1 MHIKIDDLHH
11 RDVLAL
17 LNEHLESMY
26 ALSPAESVHAL
37 NLAELRSPAVTVWSA
52 WQNDVLLGIG
62 ALKELDA
69 SHGEI
74 KSMRTPTSRRRTG
87 AGKAILAH
95 IIHVSGRRGYRQLSL
110 ETGSTGD
117 FVPAR
122 RLYESFGFT
131 LCGPFGEYREDPNSL
146 FMTRVLQQ

>member
-26 ALSPAESVHAL
+26 ALSPEESVHAL
-37 NLAELRSPAVTVWSA
+37 NLGELRAPAVTVWTA

-62 ALKELDA
+62 ALKELDP

-95 IIHVSGRRGYRQLSL
+95 IIYVSRRRGYSQLSL
-110 ETGSTGD
+110 ETGSTVD

-122 RLYESFGFT
+122 RLYERFGFT